1 MQTKSNEES
10 LMKTFAPMLAYQK
23 YPDLAALHYPLMG
36 SPKLDGLRAM
46 VRGGQLVSRTLK
58 LIPNRYAQKLFSGL
72 PEGTDGELIV
82 GDPTDDPFR
91 RTDSAMTREEG
102 EPDVR
107 YFVFDNFA
115 AKGGYQQRYEVVK
128 KLEGRERVVV
138 VLHVVINTPQ
148 ELADFEVKC
157 LDMGFEGGMINSI
170 DGPYKYGRSTLN
182 EGYLLKLKRYEDSDA
197 EVLGTYERMHNGN
210 EATTDNLGRTARSS
224 HKANKSGQDTLGG
237 FFVRDVHTGV
247 EFKVPSSAIKEKE
260 RKKLWL
266 IRDSLVGKFLKYKF
280 FPTGM
285 KDRPRHPVFL
295 AWRSKFDIS

>member
-1 MQTKSNEES
+1 MAHDQFS
-10 LMKTFAPMLAYQK
+10 PMLAYQK
-23 YPDLAALHYPLMG
+23 YPDITKLRYPLMA
-36 SPKLDGLRAM
+36 SPKLDGLRAL
-46 VRGGQLVSRTLK
+46 VKDGQLVSRTLK
-58 LIPNRYAQKLFSGL
+58 PIPNRYAQKLFSGL

-82 GDPTDDPFR
+82 GDPTDEPFR
-91 RTDSAMTREEG
+91 RTDSAMMSEDG
-102 EPDVR
+102 EPDVT

-115 AKGGYQQRYEVVK
+115 VPGGFRTRFAEVEKLKGRAHVS
-128 KLEGRERVVV
+128 V
-138 VLHVVINTPQ
+138 VLHVGIKTPE
-148 ELADFEVKC
+148 ELSAFELKV
-157 LDMGFEGGMINSI
+157 LDMGFEGGCLRSL

-182 EGYLLKLKRYEDSDA
+182 EGWLLKLKRYEDSDA

-224 HKANKSGQDTLGG
+224 HKANKTGQDTLGG

-260 RKKLWL
+260 RKKLWKV
-266 IRDSLVGKFLKYKF
+266 RDSLVGKFLKYKF

-295 AWRSKFDIS
+295 NWRSKEDIS